1 MKHLNEMQLYQHPYS
16 LDSQKVRLAL
26 EEKGLDYWPYSIN
39 PLKARNLDSRIFR
52 MNPTGK
58 LPVFLNGQHIIFDTL
73 PILQY
78 IDSINEPLG
87 GDAVD
92 REKMLVWMRWID
104 LWNPKLFT
112 LRHVPQ
118 KYRLFFSRFQRR
130 AAIARMAECPDL
142 ADKYHLKLRS
152 AYATEEQLKDKEMIN
167 SSNELLIKILD
178 AAEGQLSSTNFLAGG
193 AFSMADCMF
202 IPILA
207 RINLLNLEE
216 EYICSRSHLLDY
228 WNRVKKRP
236 SYHAVIG
243 KYFSGWKKY
252 KTLYATYSS
261 VWVRNLF
268 KRY

>member
-1 MKHLNEMQLYQHPYS
+1 M
-16 LDSQKVRLAL
+16 RLAL

-130 AAIARMAECPDL
+130 AAIARMAECPEL

-216 EYICSRSHLLDY
+216 EYIGSRSHLLDY

-252 KTLYATYSS
+252 KTLYAT
-261 VWVRNLF
+261 
-268 KRY
+268 